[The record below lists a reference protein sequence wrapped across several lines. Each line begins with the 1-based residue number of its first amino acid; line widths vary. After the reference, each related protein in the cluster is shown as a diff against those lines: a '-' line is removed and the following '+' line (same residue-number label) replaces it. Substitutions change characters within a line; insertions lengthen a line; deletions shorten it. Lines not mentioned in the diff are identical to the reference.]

1 MQSSVKATK
10 YYLLTSI
17 SDKTRMNPEKIL
29 ADTTVVEKISI
40 LLPIINRKKA
50 LAKGIYIGTIK
61 QCTYSSHLH
70 VHEPS

>member
-1 MQSSVKATK
+1 
-10 YYLLTSI
+10 
-17 SDKTRMNPEKIL
+17 MNPEKIL